1 MSVYFARTYFR
12 ESLNF
17 PAKKNTEKNSKMM
30 GFFYVKCSDIWG
42 RIGFRAK
49 SFVNVFWIKF
59 RAIKNFLREIA
70 KIIARK
76 N

>member
-1 MSVYFARTYFR
+1 
-12 ESLNF
+12 
-17 PAKKNTEKNSKMM
+17 MM